1 MQSWTCRWYDG
12 AVDVNKLFTNGLA
25 GLSAPA
31 GFKRVCTETHVG
43 FSLLAILIC
52 LETVVLVV
60 TALCVWLKLKMRRL
74 ETAVVESGGFDEKE
88 ESGRGFF

>member
-1 MQSWTCRWYDG
+1 MQSWACRWYDG

-31 GFKRVCTETHVG
+31 GFKRVCMESHVG

-60 TALCVWLKLKMRRL
+60 TGLCVWLEVRMRRV
-74 ETAVVESGGFDEKE
+74 ETGVVGSGEFDEKE
-88 ESGRGFF
+88 GSGRRFY

>member
-12 AVDVNKLFTNGLA
+12 AVNVDKLFTNGLA

-31 GFKRVCTETHVG
+31 GFKRVCMESHVG
-43 FSLLAILIC
+43 FSLSAILIC

-60 TALCVWLKLKMRRL
+60 TALCVWLELRMRR
-74 ETAVVESGGFDEKE
+74 VQQDGVGSGGFEEKE
-88 ESGRGFF
+88 RSDRRFY